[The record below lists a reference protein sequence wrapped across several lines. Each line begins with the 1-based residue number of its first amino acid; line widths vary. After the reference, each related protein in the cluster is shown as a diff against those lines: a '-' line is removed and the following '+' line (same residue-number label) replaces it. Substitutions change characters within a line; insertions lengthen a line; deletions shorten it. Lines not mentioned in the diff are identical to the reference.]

1 MEKRSLG
8 RTGHKST
15 ILALGGA
22 LFIGKPRQREV
33 DTLMEHAFDR
43 GVNHIDVAPTY
54 GDAELGLGRWV
65 KEYRGAF
72 FLACKTMKRTRK
84 DAAEELQTS
93 LKRLQADHFDLY
105 QLHALDQLEELETAL
120 GPDGAIQAILEAKKQ
135 GLVKYVG
142 ITSHNPSPLPKL

>member
-43 GVNHIDVAPTY
+43 GVNQIDVAPTY

-65 KEYRGAF
+65 RECRGAF

-84 DAAEELQTS
+84 DLLKNSKRVSSVYRLTTS
-93 LKRLQADHFDLY
+93 
-105 QLHALDQLEELETAL
+105 
-120 GPDGAIQAILEAKKQ
+120 
-135 GLVKYVG
+135 
-142 ITSHNPSPLPKL
+142 TSTSCMPWTS